1 MAEIESLVKKLKS
14 NIVSKQKKAALQL
27 ITIGEP
33 AVSSII
39 ELLKDKKW
47 YARKMAAFTLGE
59 IKSKDAVSVL
69 ISSLDDKH
77 PDVRSQAA
85 NALVIIGDKSAIQ
98 PLKDKLQKEKKKAVR
113 KLIELSIKDLEK
125 L

>member
-1 MAEIESLVKKLKS
+1 LADIESLVKKLRS
-14 NIVSKQKKAALQL
+14 NIVFKQKKAALQL

-39 ELLKDKKW
+39 ELIKDKKW

-98 PLKDKLQKEKKKAVR
+98 PFKDRLQKEKKKAVR
-113 KLIELSIKDLEK
+113 KLIELSIKDLEN

>member
-33 AVSSII
+33 AISSII

-98 PLKDKLQKEKKKAVR
+98 PLKDRLQKENKKAVR